1 MRRTTLARY
10 YLPPE
15 PWRGPRAKP
24 YASTFRMTPEQALE
38 RGALG
43 MVPGSAIEIEEPETA
58 AEILAS
64 QVHHQAA
71 GWDCVAPP
79 ARKE

>member
-1 MRRTTLARY
+1 MRRVTLARY

-24 YASTFRMTPEQALE
+24 YASAFAMTAEQAAA

-43 MVPGSAIEIEEPETA
+43 MVPGSAREIEEPETED
-58 AEILAS
+58 EILAS

-71 GWDCVAPP
+71 GRDSVAPP
-79 ARKE
+79 RRG